1 MPKYNSTKN
10 IPAKVF
16 FEIMETKNYQL
27 LKPKPKEKGLEELF
41 LQIYDDYFLKS
52 DNDEAKEYVRIIKEI
67 NFLEYKIS
75 SLKQVIAFYYFNR
88 TTKEMR
94 EDFVKALK
102 VGTGIEIDLSIDF
115 AEEVKRVLTI
125 EIGILNNDLQFVKQ
139 EYKDLLSQSKNKKF
153 DYYER
158 LAIMS
163 NNLPNN
169 SLLKE
174 NMLLDVYI
182 ALSNLEH
189 KKYIEQLSK
198 KTA

>member
-102 VGTGIEIDLSIDF
+102 VGTGIEIDLTLDF